1 MPSKVEEEWPVLIRS
16 GLDERMNDESLNVD
30 EEPVAEELVPNKV
43 EEEWPSIE
51 AIPGLDQDMSDE
63 SAGVDEELVA
73 EELVPNKVE
82 KEWPSIERF
91 LDWIRM

>member
-1 MPSKVEEEWPVLIRS
+1 M
-16 GLDERMNDESLNVD
+16 
-30 EEPVAEELVPNKV
+30 AEYQ
-43 EEEWPSIE
+43 

-82 KEWPSIERF
+82 KEWPSIKAI